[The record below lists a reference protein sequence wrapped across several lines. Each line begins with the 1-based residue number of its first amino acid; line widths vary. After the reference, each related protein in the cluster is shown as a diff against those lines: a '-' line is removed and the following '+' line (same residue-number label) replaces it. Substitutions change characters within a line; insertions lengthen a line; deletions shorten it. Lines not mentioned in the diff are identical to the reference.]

1 MVYCLHGIFSQIIL
15 LYIFSLNYLVVN
27 RKNKLNCTT
36 EETTDKSAI
45 DKIRRIKFTRAHTHF
60 IHFDIKDTK
69 NLSFEQE
76 VLCNIRRISSNKI
89 CNPHYLLYNTLAFVC
104 RLRRNVK

>member
-76 VLCNIRRISSNKI
+76 VFAIYDAYPLTRFETLII
-89 CNPHYLLYNTLAFVC
+89 CYITL
-104 RLRRNVK
+104 